1 MKKKIKWAF
10 ILDRDEFVRLSL
22 SKILKKYGFQVEEV
36 EDLLQL
42 ENRKKEIRKGMI
54 LADLELESIEKW
66 LPLVKKWNDR
76 FILMSPLL
84 TDELKERL
92 KQSGVHR
99 IIKKP
104 VEPGI
109 LRKVIKGIPFS
120 EEIKFPISEKKRSET
135 QVQPERR

>member
-1 MKKKIKWAF
+1 MKKKVKWAF

-42 ENRKKEIRKGMI
+42 ENRKKEIREGMI

-76 FILMSPLL
+76 FVLMSPLI

-92 KQSGVHR
+92 KQSGIHR

-120 EEIKFPISEKKRSET
+120 EDIKFPLSEKKRSEF

>member
-1 MKKKIKWAF
+1 MKRKVKWAF

-22 SKILKKYGFQVEEV
+22 SKILKKYGFQVEEL

-42 ENRKKEIRKGMI
+42 ENRKKEIREGMI
-54 LADLELESIEKW
+54 LADLELESMEKW
-66 LPLVKKWNDR
+66 LPLIKKWNDR
-76 FILMSPLL
+76 FVLMSPLI

-92 KQSGVHR
+92 RQSGIHR

-104 VEPGI
+104 VEPGV

-120 EEIKFPISEKKRSET
+120 EEIKFPVSEKKRSEI

>member
-1 MKKKIKWAF
+1 MKKKGKWAF

-22 SKILKKYGFQVEEV
+22 SKILKKYGFQVEEL

-42 ENRKKEIRKGMI
+42 ENRKREIREGMI

-76 FILMSPLL
+76 FVLMSPLI

-92 KQSGVHR
+92 RQSGIHR

-120 EEIKFPISEKKRSET
+120 DEIKFPISEKKRSET

>member
-1 MKKKIKWAF
+1 MKRKVKWAF

-22 SKILKKYGFQVEEV
+22 SKILKKYGFQVEEL

-42 ENRKKEIRKGMI
+42 ENKKKEIREGMI
-54 LADLELESIEKW
+54 LADLELESMEKW
-66 LPLVKKWNDR
+66 LPLIKKWNDR
-76 FILMSPLL
+76 FVLMSPLI

-92 KQSGVHR
+92 RQSGIHR

-104 VEPGI
+104 VEPGV

-120 EEIKFPISEKKRSET
+120 EEIKFPVSEKKRSEI

>member
-1 MKKKIKWAF
+1 MKKKVKWAF

-22 SKILKKYGFQVEEV
+22 SKILKKYGFQVEEL

-42 ENRKKEIRKGMI
+42 ENRKKEIREGMI

-76 FILMSPLL
+76 FVLMSPLI

-92 KQSGVHR
+92 RQSGIHR

-120 EEIKFPISEKKRSET
+120 EEIKFPVSEKKRPEI